1 MRTYL
6 CIGLFV
12 LGACAAKEQ
21 PAPPAEPA
29 MAMPSTQVQ
38 VSPSGATLTRI
49 ADRSTV
55 CMVNDRD
62 MGAPQIPV
70 VVDGKTYYGCCKM
83 CEKRLH
89 EDESVRSATDPVS
102 HQKVD
107 KALALLA
114 RDTSGNVLYF
124 ADESSL
130 ASKIGRP

>member
-1 MRTYL
+1 MRRYL
-6 CIGLFV
+6 WVGLCV
-12 LGACAAKEQ
+12 LGACTEKEPV
-21 PAPPAEPA
+21 PAAEPTMP
-29 MAMPSTQVQ
+29 MASTQAQ
-38 VSPSGATLTRI
+38 PSPTGATFTRI

-70 VVDGKTYYGCCKM
+70 VVEGKTYYGCCKM

-89 EDESVRSATDPVS
+89 EDEAVRSATDPVS

-107 KALALLA
+107 KASALLA
-114 RDTSGNVLYF
+114 RDASGNVLYF
-124 ADESSL
+124 ADESTL

>member
-1 MRTYL
+1 MRRYL
-6 CIGLFV
+6 WVGLCV
-12 LGACAAKEQ
+12 LGACTEKE
-21 PAPPAEPA
+21 PVPTAEPPMP
-29 MAMPSTQVQ
+29 MASAQAQPS
-38 VSPSGATLTRI
+38 PIGATFTRI

-70 VVDGKTYYGCCKM
+70 VVEGKTYYGCCKM

-89 EDESVRSATDPVS
+89 EDETVRSATDPVS

-114 RDTSGNVLYF
+114 RDASGNVLYF
-124 ADESSL
+124 ADESTL
-130 ASKIGRP
+130 VSKIGRP